1 VKSRALSVSIAASP
15 GAVYEFAAN
24 PLNLPKWAKG
34 LCTSIEK
41 VGNTWIGQGAM
52 GKVKIE
58 MVEPNHLGILDHMV
72 TLPSGQRVM
81 VPIRVHA
88 KGKGSE
94 VVFTLN
100 PTPGMTEVQ
109 IAADANLVLK
119 DLEALKQAVE
129 GLAKAGP
136 ST

>member
-1 VKSRALSVSIAASP
+1 MELKIPIDALPADVYAFAS
-15 GAVYEFAAN
+15 N

-41 VGNTWIGQGAM
+41 VGGTWIGQGAL

-58 MVEPNHLGILDHMV
+58 FAETNHLGILDHMV

-88 KGKGSE
+88 RGTGSD

-100 PTPGMTEVQ
+100 PMPGMTEEQ
-109 IAADANLVLK
+109 IAADAGMVMM
-119 DLEALKQAVE
+119 DLAALKKAVE
-129 GLAKAGP
+129 R
-136 ST
+136 

>member
-1 VKSRALSVSIAASP
+1 MNSRTLSVSIAAP
-15 GAVYEFAAN
+15 AAAVYEFASN

-34 LCTSIEK
+34 LCSSIEK

-58 MVEPNHLGILDHMV
+58 FVEPNHLGILDHMV
-72 TLPSGQRVM
+72 TLPFGQRVM

-88 KGKGSE
+88 RGSGSE

-100 PTPGMTEVQ
+100 PLPGMTEAQ
-109 IAADANLVLK
+109 IAADARLVMK
-119 DLEALKQAVE
+119 DLDALKRAVEALPTT
-129 GLAKAGP
+129 GP

>member
-1 VKSRALSVSIAASP
+1 MELRVAIDASP
-15 GAVYEFAAN
+15 TSVYEFASN
-24 PLNLPKWAKG
+24 PLNLPKWARG

-88 KGKGSE
+88 KGSGSE
-94 VVFTLN
+94 VIFTLN
-100 PTPGMTEVQ
+100 ALPGMTEDQ
-109 IAADANLVLK
+109 IAADAKLVMK
-119 DLEALKQAVE
+119 DLEALKQA
-129 GLAKAGP
+129 
-136 ST
+136 